1 MDSRKVP
8 TVETYH
14 MISPQSEIHDAE
26 PSGFGDERLQEQWRV
41 QDEVWRFLI
50 HSTAVYILGHDI
62 ATSHFTTAS
71 SEALTQNATAGCPP
85 PPIPLFSHQP
95 IHHSSSN
102 PTTSPLFPPT
112 PAKIAPKNHK
122 RTIRFFCLT
131 SRFFSLLMSASTLG
145 IMAFSLHS
153 YYTTHL
159 RTINGTHAWPQPA
172 PVLWPT
178 YLLFAISF
186 VTFGGEYGIEVGLLD
201 HRGCCVEA
209 GPGDHILHIYLSYKE
224 PLEVDIIYTY
234 VWLLT
239 TTTRATR

>member
-41 QDEVWRFLI
+41 QDE
-50 HSTAVYILGHDI
+50 
-62 ATSHFTTAS
+62 
-71 SEALTQNATAGCPP
+71 
-85 PPIPLFSHQP
+85 
-95 IHHSSSN
+95 
-102 PTTSPLFPPT
+102 
-112 PAKIAPKNHK
+112 NHK